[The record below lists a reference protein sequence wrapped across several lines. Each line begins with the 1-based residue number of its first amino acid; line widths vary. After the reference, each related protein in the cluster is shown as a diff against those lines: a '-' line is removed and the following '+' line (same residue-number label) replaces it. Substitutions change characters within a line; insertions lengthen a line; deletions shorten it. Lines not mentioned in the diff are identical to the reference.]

1 MFMANRHSF
10 VNLKKYTLLIQ
21 KAVRTWITRR
31 NIVNNLRMN
40 AATKI
45 QITWR
50 KFVMH
55 KYLTK
60 QCAATNVQRHCRG
73 WLSRKRFLRLQRATI
88 RIQNDFRQSKV
99 KVKSAVIIQ
108 SHVRGWIGR
117 REASRSRYLI
127 NAIQVSCF

>member
-1 MFMANRHSF
+1 MFMDSRHSF
-10 VNLKKYTLLIQ
+10 VNLKKYTLVIQ

-40 AATKI
+40 AAIKI
-45 QITWR
+45 QISWR
-50 KFVMH
+50 NFVMH
-55 KYLTK
+55 KFLTN
-60 QCAATNVQRHCRG
+60 QYAATNIQRHCRG
-73 WLSRKRFLRLQRATI
+73 WLSRKRFLRLKRATI
-88 RIQNDFRQSKV
+88 RIQNDFRQSKI

-127 NAIQVSCF
+127 SVIQVSCF